1 MMKPFTLGIVA
12 MAAKPPHAGHVRL
25 LELACKEC
33 DVAYAFVSTADRA
46 RPGELEVTW
55 AQVEPTWV
63 NDIVP
68 SMPDNF
74 KFVPTREAPVRK
86 AYELIEQADPKWRI
100 ALYGRA
106 DGELSQRFRNMPQN
120 VTIRD
125 VTLGDYSG
133 TAVRKAIAAGDYEAF
148 REMMAPQVDA
158 KALWERLVGGRTV
171 PSRASRST
179 KQAQRSRLP

>member
-1 MMKPFTLGIVA
+1 MGKPFTLGIVA
-12 MAAKPPHAGHVRL
+12 MAAKPPHAGHVKL
-25 LELACKEC
+25 LELACREC

-46 RPGELEVTW
+46 RPGEIEITW
-55 AQVEPTWV
+55 AQVERTWV
-63 NDIVP
+63 EDIVP

-74 KFVPTREAPVRK
+74 KFVATREPPVRK
-86 AYELIEQADPKWRI
+86 AYELIEHADPKWRI

-133 TAVRKAIAAGDYEAF
+133 TAVRRSIAAGDYEAF
-148 REMMAPQVDA
+148 QEMMAPQVGVL
-158 KALWERLVGGRTV
+158 ALWQRLVH
-171 PSRASRST
+171 
-179 KQAQRSRLP
+179 SRLAPAKHSKRAR

>member
-1 MMKPFTLGIVA
+1 

-55 AQVEPTWV
+55 AQVEPTWID
-63 NDIVP
+63 DIVP

-74 KFVPTREAPVRK
+74 KFVPTREPPVRK

-125 VTLGDYSG
+125 VTLGEYSG
-133 TAVRKAIAAGDYEAF
+133 TAVRRAIAAGDYKAF
-148 REMMAPQVDA
+148 KRMMAPQVDA
-158 KALWERLVGGRTV
+158 MALWERLVGSKTV
-171 PSRASRST
+171 ATKQPRGASHTSRST
-179 KQAQRSRLP
+179 QRGQR

>member
-1 MMKPFTLGIVA
+1 MSKPFTLGIVA
-12 MAAKPPHAGHVRL
+12 MAAKPPHAGHIKL
-25 LELACKEC
+25 LELACREC

-55 AQVEPTWV
+55 AQVEPTWTD
-63 NDIVP
+63 DIVP
-68 SMPDNF
+68 SLPENF

-120 VTIRD
+120 VTVRD
-125 VTLGDYSG
+125 VTLGSYSG
-133 TAVRKAIAAGDYEAF
+133 TAVRQAIAAGDYSEF
-148 REMMAPQVDA
+148 EEMMAPQVNA
-158 KALWERLVGGRTV
+158 LALWKRLVNSKMTARRSARVATNK
-171 PSRASRST
+171 SR
-179 KQAQRSRLP
+179 

>member
-1 MMKPFTLGIVA
+1 MVKPFTLGIVL

-68 SMPDNF
+68 SLPDNF
-74 KFVPTREAPVRK
+74 KFVPTREPPVRK

-133 TAVRKAIAAGDYEAF
+133 TAVRRAIAAGDYETF
-148 REMMAPQVDA
+148 EKMMAPQVDTM
-158 KALWERLVGGRTV
+158 ALWERLVGSKTA
-171 PSRASRST
+171 ASRTSRSK
-179 KQAQRSRLP
+179 KQAQR